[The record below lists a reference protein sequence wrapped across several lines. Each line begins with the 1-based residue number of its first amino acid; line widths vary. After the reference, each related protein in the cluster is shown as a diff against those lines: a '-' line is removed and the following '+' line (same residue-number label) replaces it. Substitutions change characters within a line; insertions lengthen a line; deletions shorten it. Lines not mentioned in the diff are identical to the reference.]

1 MTPPH
6 FHVSTAGPQRSEF
19 LPPSDHLLLRGRR
32 KGRRSGRGGDVIDLQ
47 LVQDGDFI
55 TGQDVDAKPQ
65 IKFGANVF

>member
-1 MTPPH
+1 M
-6 FHVSTAGPQRSEF
+6 
-19 LPPSDHLLLRGRR
+19 
-32 KGRRSGRGGDVIDLQ
+32 IDLQ